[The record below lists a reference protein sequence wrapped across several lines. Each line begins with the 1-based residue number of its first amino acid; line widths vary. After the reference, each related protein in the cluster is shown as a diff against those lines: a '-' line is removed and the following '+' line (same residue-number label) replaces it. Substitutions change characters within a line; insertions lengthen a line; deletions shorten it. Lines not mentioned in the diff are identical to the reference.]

1 MEWEG
6 INQEGKKPVLHELGN
21 LSPIEPLNGFSG
33 APKAQSTWE
42 IYNINQLETNM
53 IQSFK
58 KDKTETVCALSKIA
72 III

>member
-1 MEWEG
+1 MIFIARKE
-6 INQEGKKPVLHELGN
+6 KKSCFAWIKN

-53 IQSFK
+53 IQFFK
-58 KDKTETVCALSKIA
+58 KDKTETVCVLSKIA

>member
-1 MEWEG
+1 MIFIARKE
-6 INQEGKKPVLHELGN
+6 KKSCFAWIEN

-53 IQSFK
+53 KQSFK
-58 KDKTETVCALSKIA
+58 KDKTETVRALSKIA